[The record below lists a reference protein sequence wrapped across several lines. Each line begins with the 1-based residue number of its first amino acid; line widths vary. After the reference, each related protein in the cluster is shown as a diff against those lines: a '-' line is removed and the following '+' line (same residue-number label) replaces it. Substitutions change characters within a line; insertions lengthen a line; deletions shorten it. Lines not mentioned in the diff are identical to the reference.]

1 MLRVDHV
8 PRRYRHDQVKAER
21 LFFVCKN
28 VMYHKTGK
36 LSSRQMKTETVFVFM
51 LANEQ
56 ARPIFCEGKGG
67 EIVDVVVE

>member
-1 MLRVDHV
+1 MDSQLIWRKL
-8 PRRYRHDQVKAER
+8 PI
-21 LFFVCKN
+21 FI
-28 VMYHKTGK
+28 MYQKTGK
-36 LSSRQMKTETVFVFM
+36 LSSRQMKTETVFVLM